1 MTVKYLLKVMMSN
14 NNSEVSQFKIKLER
28 IEQISAL
35 LEDPDLDLE
44 QAINLYEE
52 GMKLSQ
58 ECLTSLKQ
66 AELKITELKNSFKS
80 I

>member
-1 MTVKYLLKVMMSN
+1 MMSN

-66 AELKITELKNSFKS
+66 AELKITELKNSFNS

>member
-1 MTVKYLLKVMMSN
+1 LTVKYLLKVMMSN

>member
-1 MTVKYLLKVMMSN
+1 MSN
-14 NNSEVSQFKIKLER
+14 NTSEVSQFKIKLER
-28 IEQISAL
+28 IEQISSL

-44 QAINLYEE
+44 QAILLYEE

-58 ECLTSLKQ
+58 ECLSSLKQ

-80 I
+80 Y